1 MAENV
6 KKLSKKAPIQFLQ
19 DIVNNPMLPDAVR
32 ADAAK
37 ALLPY
42 TAKKTSETLE
52 TVNRNYTISDER
64 LKGLTDDELVQLFSL
79 LKKCSVAGDGGDG
92 DTEEE
97 VQHD

>member
-1 MAENV
+1 MANEP
-6 KKLSKKAPIQFLQ
+6 KKSGKKAPIQYLQ
-19 DIVNNPMLPDAVR
+19 SIVDNENLPDAVR

-52 TVNRNYTISDER
+52 TVNRNYSISDER
-64 LKGLTDDELVQLFSL
+64 LKALTDDELVQLFGL
-79 LKKCSVAGDGGDG
+79 LKKCSVTGDSGDG